1 MITPPI
7 ITFVISVILILLD
20 IKLPKFFLSACTY
33 VGNLTTPLSIFFM
46 GITLTRLD
54 RKSIKFNRETIVVIL
69 GRYVIAPVIMVLL
82 VGGLNFPMLMKKVFI
97 VEAAMP
103 VMTQAAIVTEAC
115 GGDYKEATVLCTLTT
130 AMSLIFIPICIV
142 LFNYL

>member
-1 MITPPI
+1 M
-7 ITFVISVILILLD
+7 
-20 IKLPKFFLSACTY
+20 
-33 VGNLTTPLSIFFM
+33 
-46 GITLTRLD
+46 
-54 RKSIKFNRETIVVIL
+54 IL